1 MRNNFQIIALQEK
14 EFNNLFLMDE
24 EELKI
29 LGQSKWLQIRSPDF
43 LQGKLEGCRN
53 RRRSHII
60 ELSISFC

>member
-29 LGQSKWLQIRSPDF
+29 LGQSKWLRIRSLDF
-43 LQGKLEGCRN
+43 PAG
-53 RRRSHII
+53 
-60 ELSISFC
+60 